1 MKKVLTHPSNLLTSN
16 NLFFLGV
23 LGKPHALNG
32 FLYLNQDIYFRT
44 FDLTG
49 INVFINGNSFKIQKF
64 KTHLKNRY
72 LIKFEG
78 LDSISDIEAFR
89 NQNIYISSEQI
100 NTFISNGLP
109 WPGFFIV
116 KKLNDKYIVKNYFYA
131 DKLIYLTIDSLQ
143 EVVIP
148 FTDTFF
154 EYRDNELNLIN
165 FDLVQ

>member
-1 MKKVLTHPSNLLTSN
+1 MKKVLTHPSNLLTNN

-109 WPGFFIV
+109 WPGC
-116 KKLNDKYIVKNYFYA
+116 KPKNH
-131 DKLIYLTIDSLQ
+131 LRGGQ
-143 EVVIP
+143 
-148 FTDTFF
+148 
-154 EYRDNELNLIN
+154 R
-165 FDLVQ
+165 

>member
-1 MKKVLTHPSNLLTSN
+1 LTSN

-109 WPGFFIV
+109 WPGFFIG

-148 FTDTFF
+148 FTNTFL
-154 EYRDNELNLIN
+154 NIKIMNLI
-165 FDLVQ
+165 

>member
-49 INVFINGNSFKIQKF
+49 INVFINGNRFKIQKF

-109 WPGFFIV
+109 RPGFFIG

>member
-1 MKKVLTHPSNLLTSN
+1 MKPLETK
-16 NLFFLGV
+16 
-23 LGKPHALNG
+23 
-32 FLYLNQDIYFRT
+32 
-44 FDLTG
+44 
-49 INVFINGNSFKIQKF
+49 
-64 KTHLKNRY
+64 
-72 LIKFEG
+72 
-78 LDSISDIEAFR
+78 
-89 NQNIYISSEQI
+89 IYISSEQI

-109 WPGFFIV
+109 WPGFFIG

>member
-109 WPGFFIV
+109 WPGFFIG

-165 FDLVQ
+165 FDLFQ